1 MTISTSTPTSAPRY
15 LPWTQRLAVIPD
27 GDLFVGIRDGKV
39 SVVTDHID
47 RFTPT
52 GILLQSGDELKADI
66 VITATGFNLN
76 VLGDVQMSLDGEAL
90 DYAETMTYRGVMF
103 SGVPN
108 LAVVFGYL
116 RTSWTMR
123 ADLIAEFVV
132 RLLNHMDELG
142 ATVCTPTIAD
152 ADQGME
158 RRPFVPEEEFNPGYM
173 IRGRDLMAKQG
184 THAPWT
190 VSNDYYIE
198 RDEFPAI
205 DLDEPALRYR

>member
-1 MTISTSTPTSAPRY
+1 M
-15 LPWTQRLAVIPD
+15 VPD
-27 GDLFVGIRDGKV
+27 GDLFVGIREGKV

-52 GILLQSGDELKADI
+52 GILLQSGARLDADI
-66 VITATGFNLN
+66 IITATGFELN
-76 VLGDVQMSLDGEAL
+76 VLGDVEMSVDGEAL
-90 DYAETMTYRGVMF
+90 DYADTVTYRGVMF

-123 ADLIAEFVV
+123 ADLIADFVV
-132 RLLNHMDELG
+132 RLLNHMDEIG
-142 ATVCTPTIAD
+142 ASVCTPQLSEEERD
-152 ADQGME
+152 ME
-158 RRPFVPEEEFNPGYM
+158 LRPFVPEEDFNPGYM

-190 VSNDYYIE
+190 VSNDYYLE

-205 DLDEPALRYR
+205 DLDERALHYH